1 MLCYVMHACM
11 LCYVMLCYAM
21 LCYVML
27 CYACMH
33 ACMHVYTYIYICV
46 CVRVCINLGMYAYI
60 YTHIAYQGLGDIKWL
75 LHVLRIAV
83 VYSYT
88 YLYSQKSTKG

>member
-1 MLCYVMHACM
+1 MLMLCYVMLCYVMHACYVM
-11 LCYVMLCYAM
+11 LCYVMLCY
-21 LCYVML
+21 V
-27 CYACMH
+27 MH
-33 ACMHVYTYIYICV
+33 ACMHVYTYICV
-46 CVRVCINLGMYAYI
+46 CACMYKFGYVCIYI